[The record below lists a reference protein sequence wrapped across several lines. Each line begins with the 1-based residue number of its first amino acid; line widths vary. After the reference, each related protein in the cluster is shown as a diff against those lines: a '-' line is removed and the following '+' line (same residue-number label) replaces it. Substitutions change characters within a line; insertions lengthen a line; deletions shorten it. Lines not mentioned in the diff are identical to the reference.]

1 MHTAPLSVFINA
13 ATKALYEDLRIMK
26 EGEIE
31 VSIVTVKNRVQ
42 SSSTKNKELEDL
54 DDFGGEDFGGE
65 GEGGD
70 GDGKNGGNGDNM
82 DGDHTESTTVIA
94 ATTNKTRI
102 ACMASL
108 SFPNDVMNQ
117 YPS

>member
-1 MHTAPLSVFINA
+1 
-13 ATKALYEDLRIMK
+13 MK

-65 GEGGD
+65 GEGG
-70 GDGKNGGNGDNM
+70 GGENGGNVDNM
-82 DGDHTESTTVIA
+82 DGNNT
-94 ATTNKTRI
+94 
-102 ACMASL
+102 
-108 SFPNDVMNQ
+108 DVMN
-117 YPS
+117 

>member
-1 MHTAPLSVFINA
+1 MT
-13 ATKALYEDLRIMK
+13 

-31 VSIVTVKNRVQ
+31 VSIVTAKNRVQ
-42 SSSTKNKELEDL
+42 SSSTKNKELGDL

-65 GEGGD
+65 GEGGE
-70 GDGKNGGNGDNM
+70 GENGGNGDNM
-82 DGDHTESTTVIA
+82 DGDNTESTTVIT

-108 SFPNDVMNQ
+108 SFPNDVMN
-117 YPS
+117 